1 MGICQK
7 IDGTG
12 EKRFS
17 LDKSGLPNI
26 EKEIQKATYYNL
38 LNNINTLEVMLTEK
52 EEKDGHLLPPSVKLQ
67 M

>member
-1 MGICQK
+1 MELVRR
-7 IDGTG
+7 D
-12 EKRFS
+12 S
-17 LDKSGLPNI
+17 LWINLNYPSI

-52 EEKDGHLLPPSVKLQ
+52 EEKDGHLLPPNAKLQ